1 METTRTLMM
10 LLLHT
15 DSSINHIHNH
25 NHNHSRQSSFDQSI
39 ARATARLSPTSNSN
53 QPRTRSSGSLIESMP
68 TKRQRDTKRARM
80 HQRESERVAHL
91 DLESIEQSL
100 ACRRGALVYCCQPDD
115 RQIIERERER
125 ELELQMEDAISLS
138 RSRSR
143 AHNHAHRGATC
154 LRNGRSGL

>member
-1 METTRTLMM
+1 MM
-10 LLLHT
+10 LLWHT

-68 TKRQRDTKRARM
+68 TKRQRHK
-80 HQRESERVAHL
+80 ESKNASTRVSVTHL

-100 ACRRGALVYCCQPDD
+100 ASRRGALVYCCQPDD
-115 RQIIERERER
+115 RRIIERERERERGR
-125 ELELQMEDAISLS
+125 ELELQMEDAITLS

>member
-1 METTRTLMM
+1 VAHRF
-10 LLLHT
+10 
-15 DSSINHIHNH
+15 I
-25 NHNHSRQSSFDQSI
+25 DQSHSQSQSQSFSSVFI
-39 ARATARLSPTSNSN
+39 RSIDRKSNS
-53 QPRTRSSGSLIESMP
+53 QIIIIIKQLRTRSSGSLIESMP

>member
-1 METTRTLMM
+1 MAHRF
-10 LLLHT
+10 
-15 DSSINHIHNH
+15 I
-25 NHNHSRQSSFDQSI
+25 DQSHSQSQSQSFSSVFI
-39 ARATARLSPTSNSN
+39 RSIDRKSNS
-53 QPRTRSSGSLIESMP
+53 QIIIIIKQLRTRSSGSLIESMP